1 MYPKSTIETQDQS
14 NNKKTR
20 HLSSVFFLTL
30 TVLHT
35 FFIVCNLSNLSL
47 YLFSINKTATLLSN
61 SRSSRSEVF
70 CKKGVI
76 RNFAKFIGK
85 YLRQSLFC
93 NKVAPL
99 RPATI
104 LKKRLWDR
112 CFPVNFAK
120 FLRTPFSQST
130 SGGCFCNSHYAILQA
145 SFTCWKLTTE
155 APKQGAKYVQS

>member
-76 RNFAKFIGK
+76 RNFA
-85 YLRQSLFC
+85 
-93 NKVAPL
+93 
-99 RPATI
+99 
-104 LKKRLWDR
+104 
-112 CFPVNFAK
+112 
-120 FLRTPFSQST
+120 
-130 SGGCFCNSHYAILQA
+130 
-145 SFTCWKLTTE
+145 
-155 APKQGAKYVQS
+155 